1 MSALLGWIVLA
12 AAIAAALAPV
22 VLPMGD
28 RLAVDGQSVAAG
40 VIFVGSYLALA
51 VGRIP
56 GLSIDR
62 AGTALVGAGLWSR
75 PARRRSKAPTRRLTA
90 TRSPSCSA

>member
-1 MSALLGWIVLA
+1 MREEPLNRSHWLIAASAVLGGIVLA

-40 VIFVGSYLALA
+40 VIFVGGYLALA
-51 VGRIP
+51 IAEF
-56 GLSIDR
+56 L
-62 AGTALVGAGLWSR
+62 A
-75 PARRRSKAPTRRLTA
+75 
-90 TRSPSCSA
+90 